1 MATIPVNPERRDPG
15 YLRKKAEIG
24 LSNVDN
30 ISATDFTNTVA
41 DDVKIIGN
49 RKITTNKVSS
59 VGKEHYFGILMT
71 QELSSHVNFTTGL
84 YSSNSVDKEL
94 AQFNV
99 DFSFSTPSA
108 YEQGSLSYSIQA
120 PDSDKYLKNLELLF
134 TQVGTKLYISLYT
147 KELPSENSSN
157 YFDQIGTDIVEWT
170 EGTTLIGDDNLYNT
184 IKGGRELARVTLK
197 SSTST
202 VQSDYMDSL
211 PVYNKTTGERV
222 LLKSKTYSQADIDTL
237 DCPTINGV
245 PFTAK
250 KGLTVNNQA
259 NGTRNITIQA
269 KHSGS
274 TKDEAGGHD
283 WEVLNNIKAINTKKI
298 KGPQYFGKPQTL
310 KTLADASKLINS
322 DDSYF
327 ENYGLCKPSKYSS
340 MPGTYTSF
348 ASASEYALGW
358 LETMGPEDTDVITV
372 GMFRTFMQFLF
383 NQVLS
388 NVNNSDKTET
398 VEYSEWKTEVTYN
411 DAEKIPC
418 DGSEEE
424 VTIRAYRTKTTT
436 TYDSSG
442 EVIDSTEETE
452 YAINTNISVEAV
464 DDGGDDISIYYP
476 ALITKNTW
484 TIKIANNSSSSE
496 KTHYIAI
503 KVIGTDEG
511 TQIISFTQEAY
522 TDTVSSESDTIYIF
536 DTTRSILAES
546 STVEV
551 EYSVKVDKTYA
562 SGVVTT
568 DYYTGDDVKL
578 SVSPEATVSFKQ
590 NGIYQVTYP
599 ENTGSEVKQYTLTL
613 SYKDL
618 EKTLTVNQSAK
629 SEEDVIIGVDY
640 IFTANP
646 SSVVFDGVTEKRVSF
661 NSESVEQWSS
671 GKTVKIDELSFT
683 VESKPDWISV
693 NKDSSDFIY
702 NLVLETAGTS
712 YRDLS
717 GNIVL
722 KQQESTRLLVL
733 PVTQVG
739 TEVTVVS
746 DTWSIYTMSINTSSI
761 KLEGETRD
769 LSIIFK
775 RSILYSDGTTSSS
788 FYSGKDISVSVS
800 TVSGDGTATAV
811 YDGGWKIKFPK
822 VTSKNTYSIKASYN
836 SATSDSIS
844 VYQGN
849 TKTKTE
855 YIFEPY
861 QVVSDDYETIG
872 FDTST
877 NTINVSEAKGGSIK
891 VKFNTYTKDYYE
903 DGSTVTNSSTVI
915 PFSVADYDGKV
926 IKESNLSISSNVLT
940 IKLSENTSLARTGI
954 VQVTQENSEKGVTL
968 NIEQVAGSVEYYLVV
983 NGKKYTNG
991 ETCNLE
997 LPNSS
1002 SSLTLNVSHVE
1013 ITNGVETKSVQDLY
1027 YWYDEVSWLT
1037 VKSDASTGKIT
1048 FTATENTTG
1057 SKRVFSSTLSYI
1069 FYPAISIV
1077 VTQNAGN
1084 PYITIDGSTGNSV
1097 YALSK
1102 SKESQVVQ
1110 VTVDS
1115 NFAYEISGVS
1125 SWATLV
1131 SGNSNSAGSSTIAF
1145 NLSEN
1150 NSSSDRSCDFTLT
1163 SEGGT
1168 NRIIRITQLSREHY
1182 IDVDGFENS
1191 DLLVTLSDWKN
1202 LLAIPIKANQQV
1214 LVDYY
1219 SDWLSV
1225 CFHSLGTYT
1234 SFPYPTTPKAEF
1246 LEMNKGT
1253 SYLYVKSN
1261 SSDNKQDDSDEG
1273 VISLS
1278 YYDETTGRIT
1288 CGRKIYV
1295 RYIKDLNVLPYGPRD
1310 IFVSG
1315 GGQTV
1320 DLYAYTK
1327 DSSDLKIYMSKDSD
1341 DAFTENFESEDFI
1354 VENPKNDS
1362 LNKLSISISPNS
1374 QSEYINAFYTLGSS
1388 DSGLDYKA
1396 MMSSGKI
1403 ATYGIHQYPNK
1414 SLQCHFGSNI
1424 SEKTINIPAEGYD
1437 LVSISASASSSS
1449 GYWELYANSLPGWI
1463 SIVGNPYAS
1472 AGGSLSIRVEPNS
1485 DTDSRTY
1492 KLQFWCDSDVN
1503 TINTLTITQS
1513 GSTAK
1518 ASGKIEYD
1526 YSLVTAST
1534 SSNYI
1539 YLYGVSSA
1547 SISKVV
1553 GSDGKTESTNNITT
1567 TITKGSNYVKID
1579 YSVKDKNTY
1588 YNKDI
1593 YKILDLVCTDGVTRQ
1608 FFIKNPRTQEINIT
1622 VSKSQTTFATD
1633 YSGASNSMVLTSNIG
1648 LTSFYQETVYEHK
1661 DYRDIDFTTLEVA
1674 SKATNTSYNSNYENP
1689 AKLFHK
1695 PQIMDKLLLKNMDIL
1710 PGYTYEHPIILP
1722 EKVYSITTKLGIAVY
1737 DENYK
1742 LLSDLDSSV
1751 GKESSFTLTLPSS
1764 CKNSSGVELWTIW
1777 YFKAYDG
1784 VTVSSSGSGF
1794 KIVYYQSDLTKKI
1807 GSLGNISLSI
1817 GASSDNTSTSDK
1829 YLGYVKL
1836 TLSNGTVKTIQVYQK
1851 ATSTSVSGNTGIYGV
1866 TGGSGTYGFSEAN
1879 LIYNGLADNE
1889 LISSWSTSILH
1900 EYPNWMILDL
1910 LGNGNKFTFN
1920 GKSYSGTFGN
1930 GGNSGT
1936 ATSTL
1941 GSSVNGCS
1949 YRTSVA
1955 IVPPSTGLLKS
1966 NATLELVEGAR
1977 FGISSAYGTDGINN
1991 TSNTKAIL
1999 HVYTRP
2005 DKPEFTVYNSSGVKV
2020 IDSDGNK
2027 GTGAIISLGL
2037 SSIHTGNLN
2046 QSSKSYPIIFRL
2058 TSNYIDNCKNYVGKT
2073 VKINGQNVKIE
2084 TEYDVFTKLVD
2095 SISVDYKLSIGIL
2108 SSSSAIRLTSYT
2120 TGTNDDGNSYI
2131 QYSGAIN
2138 LLGNNTISSGTLNIT
2153 LNDFVI
2159 DSKLYTG
2166 DSQIKVSTPITFTTS
2181 TILNP
2186 DIQIEI

>member
-134 TQVGTKLYISLYT
+134 TQVGTKLYISLYA

-170 EGTTLIGDDNLYNT
+170 EGTTLIGDDNLYNI

-197 SSTST
+197 SSAST

-222 LLKSKTYSQADIDTL
+222 LLKSKTYSQADIDSL

-250 KGLTVNNQA
+250 KDLTVNNQE

-283 WEVLNNIKAINTKKI
+283 WEVLNNIKAINTKVS
-298 KGPQYFGKPQTL
+298 KGPHYFGKPQEL
-310 KTLADASKLINS
+310 KTSADASKLINS

-358 LETMGPEDTDVITV
+358 LELIGPEDTDVITV
-372 GMFRTFMQFLF
+372 GMFKTFMQFLF

-388 NVNNSDKTET
+388 NVNSSDKTET
-398 VEYSEWKTEVTYN
+398 VEYSEWKIDVTYN
-411 DAEKIPC
+411 DTEKIPC

-442 EVIDSTEETE
+442 EVVNSTEETE
-452 YAINTNISVEAV
+452 DAINMNISVEAV
-464 DDGGDDISIYYP
+464 DDGGDDISILYP

-484 TIKIANNSSSSE
+484 TIKISNNSSSSE

-503 KVIGTDEG
+503 KVSGTDEG

-522 TDTVSSESDTIYIF
+522 TDTVSRESDTIYVF
-536 DTTRSILAES
+536 DTIRAIIADA
-546 STVEV
+546 STIDV

-562 SGVVTT
+562 SGAVTT

-578 SVSPEATVSFKQ
+578 SVSQEATVSFKR
-590 NGIYQVTYP
+590 NGVYSVTYP
-599 ENTGSEVKQYTLTL
+599 ENTSSETKEYTLTL

-618 EKTLTVNQSAK
+618 EESLIVSQAAK
-629 SEEDVIIGVDY
+629 LEEDTIIGTNY

-646 SSVVFDGVTEKRVSF
+646 SSVVFDGETEKSISF

-671 GKTVKIDELSFT
+671 GKTVKIDELQFT
-683 VESKPDWISV
+683 VESKPDWITVDEV
-693 NKDSSDFIY
+693 NSDFIY
-702 NLVLETAGTS
+702 RLILKTTGTS

-717 GNIVL
+717 GNVVL
-722 KQQESTRLLVL
+722 KQSESTRLLIL
-733 PVTQVG
+733 PVTLVG

-746 DTWSIYTMSINTSSI
+746 DTWSVYTMSMNTNSV

-769 LSIIFK
+769 LSVIFK

-788 FYSGKDISVSVS
+788 FYSGKDISVSVI
-800 TVSGDGTATAV
+800 TESGSGTATAV
-811 YDGGWKIKFPK
+811 YDGGWKIKFPE
-822 VTSKNTYSIKASYN
+822 VTSVNTYSIEATYN
-836 SATSDSIS
+836 SVTSEYIS
-844 VYQGN
+844 VCQGN
-849 TKTKTE
+849 AKTKTE
-855 YIFEPY
+855 YVFEPY
-861 QVVSDDYETIG
+861 EVISDDYETIR
-872 FDTST
+872 FNDSS
-877 NTINVSEAKGGSIK
+877 NTINVPEAKSGSIK

-903 DGSTVTNSSTVI
+903 DGSIITNSSTVV

-926 IKESNLSISSNVLT
+926 IKESNLSISSNILT
-940 IKLSENTSLARTGI
+940 IKLSENTSLARTGV
-954 VQVTQENSEKGVTL
+954 VQVTQENSGKGVTL
-968 NIEQVAGSVEYYLVV
+968 SIEQVAGSVEYYLVV
-983 NGKKYTNG
+983 NGKKYTHG

-1002 SSLTLNVSHVE
+1002 STLPLNVSHIE
-1013 ITNGVETKSVQDLY
+1013 CINGVDNESTQDLY
-1027 YWYDEVSWLT
+1027 YWYDEVNWLT
-1037 VKSDASTGKIT
+1037 VKSESLTGKIT
-1048 FTATENTTG
+1048 FTANENTTG
-1057 SKRVFSSTLSYI
+1057 SKRVFSSSLSYI
-1069 FYPAISIV
+1069 FYPQISIV
-1077 VTQNAGN
+1077 VTQNAGS
-1084 PYITIDGSTGNSV
+1084 PYITIDGSTGDSV
-1097 YALSK
+1097 YTISK

-1115 NFAYEISGVS
+1115 NFAYNISGVS

-1131 SGNSNSAGSSTIAF
+1131 SGNSNSAGSSIIAF

-1191 DLLVTLSDWKN
+1191 DLLVTLSNWKN
-1202 LLAIPIKANQQV
+1202 LLAIPVKANQRV

-1219 SDWLSV
+1219 SEWLSV

-1234 SFPYPTTPKAEF
+1234 SFPYSGNPKADF
-1246 LEMNKGT
+1246 LEMDKGT

-1278 YYDETTGRIT
+1278 YYDETTGQII

-1295 RYIKDLNVLPYGPRD
+1295 RYINDLNVLPYGPKD

-1327 DSSDLKIYMSKDSD
+1327 DSSDLKIYVSKDSD
-1341 DAFTENFESEDFI
+1341 DAFTENFESEDFV
-1354 VENPKNDS
+1354 VENPKNNS
-1362 LNKLSISISPNS
+1362 LNKLSIFISPNS
-1374 QSEYINAFYTLGSS
+1374 RSEYINAFYTLGSS
-1388 DSGLDYKA
+1388 ESGLDYKA

-1414 SLQCHFGSNI
+1414 TLQCHFGSDI
-1424 SEKTINIPAEGYD
+1424 SEKTVNIPAEGYD
-1437 LVSISASASSSS
+1437 LVSISATTSSSS

-1472 AGGSLSIRVEPNS
+1472 NNGSISIRVEPNS
-1485 DTDSRTY
+1485 DTDSRSY

-1513 GSTAK
+1513 GLTTK
-1518 ASGKIEYD
+1518 ASGKTEYD

-1534 SSNYI
+1534 GSNYI
-1539 YLYGVSSA
+1539 YLYGVSNA
-1547 SISKVV
+1547 SISRVV

-1579 YSVKDKNTY
+1579 YSIQNKNTY

-1593 YKILDLVCTDGVTRQ
+1593 YKVLDLVCTDGVTRQ
-1608 FFIKNPRTQEINIT
+1608 FLIKNPRTQEVNIT
-1622 VSKSQTTFATD
+1622 VSKSQTTFNTD

-1661 DYRDIDFTTLEVA
+1661 NYRDIDFTTLEVA

-1689 AKLFHK
+1689 TKLFHK

-1710 PGYTYEHPIILP
+1710 PGYTYEHPIVLP
-1722 EKVYSITTKLGIAVY
+1722 DKVATSGKLGIAVY
-1737 DENYK
+1737 DENYN

-1764 CKNSSGVELWTIW
+1764 YKNSSGTELWTIW
-1777 YFKAYDG
+1777 YFKSYDG
-1784 VTVSSSGSGF
+1784 VTISSSGSGF
-1794 KIVYYQSDLTKKI
+1794 KIVCYQSDLTKKI
-1807 GSLGNISLSI
+1807 GSLGEISLSI

-1851 ATSTSVSGNTGIYGV
+1851 AASTSVSGNTGIYGV
-1866 TGGSGTYGFSEAN
+1866 TGGSGVYGVSEAN
-1879 LIYNGLADNE
+1879 LIYNTDNE

-1936 ATSTL
+1936 ATSAL
-1941 GSSVNGCS
+1941 SQNVSGCS

-1966 NATLELVEGAR
+1966 NKTLEMIEGAR

-1991 TSNTKAIL
+1991 TSNAKAIL

-2005 DKPEFTVYNSSGVKV
+2005 DRPDFTVYNSSGVKV
-2020 IDSDGNK
+2020 IDSNGNK
-2027 GTGAIISLGL
+2027 GSGEIISLGVL
-2037 SSIHTGNLN
+2037 SLHTGNLN
-2046 QSSKSYPIIFRL
+2046 QSSRSYPIVFRL
-2058 TSNYIDNCKNYVGKT
+2058 TSNYIDNCKDYIGKT
-2073 VKINGQNVKIE
+2073 VKISGQNVKIE

-2095 SISVDYKLSIGIL
+2095 SISVDYKLSTGIL

-2120 TGTNDDGNSYI
+2120 TGTNDDGKSYI
-2131 QYSGAIN
+2131 QYSGTIN
-2138 LLGNNTISSGTLNIT
+2138 LFGNSTISSGTLNIT

-2159 DSKLYTG
+2159 DSKLYYTG
-2166 DSQIKVSTPITFTTS
+2166 DSQIKVSTPVTFTTS
-2181 TILNP
+2181 FI
-2186 DIQIEI
+2186 